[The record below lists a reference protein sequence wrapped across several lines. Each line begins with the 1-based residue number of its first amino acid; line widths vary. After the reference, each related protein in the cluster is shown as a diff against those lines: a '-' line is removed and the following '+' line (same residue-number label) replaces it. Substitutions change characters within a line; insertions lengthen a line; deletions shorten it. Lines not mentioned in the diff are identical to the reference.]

1 MIIEPRTRIDHRRFC
16 SALVNRFFLIEVR
29 CTTSTCGRKPRL
41 TNLVAEDCRHPSES
55 PTEALESDRRS
66 YGLVTEL
73 LLFKSKILVF
83 NFKLFFP
90 SQRWRINDRDQPT
103 HYLTCDWKSST
114 EKPKCHAAGR
124 RSRQSRTM
132 RHDCS
137 VNITLCS
144 RSLVRSQRRSSGWAR
159 VGLSS
164 AHCRWPHLFHS
175 SCGGTGCGTCR
186 QHSKKFGLKAYII

>member
-114 EKPKCHAAGR
+114 KRNPNATLLDDGPDKAEPCVMIVVSVSRYALVLWSGPKGAVVGGR
-124 RSRQSRTM
+124 
-132 RHDCS
+132 
-137 VNITLCS
+137 
-144 RSLVRSQRRSSGWAR
+144 G
-159 VGLSS
+159 
-164 AHCRWPHLFHS
+164 
-175 SCGGTGCGTCR
+175 
-186 QHSKKFGLKAYII
+186 